1 MPRPKNNRPV
11 QYSLQPQYSPIS
23 KRDLRSFFSGIFFR
37 DKEIRKIYSIKIA
50 DFVMSRN
57 TCSLYMAYCFLLFE
71 CKEVLQ
77 RSPTSLVTHLVEQIT
92 EQIEK
97 YHSNFLIKRQY
108 KPSNKR
114 KRWNRISNPAYRMDN
129 SHSLRL
135 VSGRERVNR
144 IVPCQFENFDAHIIN
159 ESFILNERTH
169 VHLQNIQRLHEYFL
183 ENPSDDNNVS
193 LNVTNNEINQNQSD
207 NDSHTTNN
215 VPGNDNLVEASE
227 DLVNHETSNPTQVQF
242 RDTDVNDDDSDKT
255 SDVESQ
261 EKFPISDSSPSQ
273 ILLANEDVLDT
284 GSKPDTILV
293 RALTDMSDDLFSN
306 SSSCTKKKQRQTLV

>member
-23 KRDLRSFFSGIFFR
+23 KRDLRSYFSGIFFR
-37 DKEIRKIYSIKIA
+37 DRNIRKIYSIKIA

-114 KRWNRISNPAYRMDN
+114 KRWNRNSKPAYTMDISQN
-129 SHSLRL
+129 LHL
-135 VSGRERVNR
+135 VSGRERVNQ
-144 IVPCQFENFDAHIIN
+144 IVPCQFEKFDAHII
-159 ESFILNERTH
+159 EDSFILNEGTH
-169 VHLQNIQRLHEYFL
+169 VQLESIKRLHEIF
-183 ENPSDDNNVS
+183 
-193 LNVTNNEINQNQSD
+193 
-207 NDSHTTNN
+207 
-215 VPGNDNLVEASE
+215 
-227 DLVNHETSNPTQVQF
+227 
-242 RDTDVNDDDSDKT
+242 
-255 SDVESQ
+255 
-261 EKFPISDSSPSQ
+261 
-273 ILLANEDVLDT
+273 
-284 GSKPDTILV
+284 
-293 RALTDMSDDLFSN
+293 
-306 SSSCTKKKQRQTLV
+306 